1 MELELGEL
9 YPRIGGL
16 SVTLSMNVVRYFLNR
31 SRVSHFRMCPGIQ
44 FHILGPM
51 IANEFSRRLLCL
63 ILQPFSRGGTL
74 AIVSWQLLST
84 KVICRP
90 LDVRP

>member
-16 SVTLSMNVVRYFLNR
+16 SGTLSTNVVRCLLNR
-31 SRVSHFRMCPGIQ
+31 SIVSHFRMCSGLQ

-51 IANEFSRRLLCL
+51 IANEFSMRLLCL
-63 ILQPFSRGGTL
+63 ILQPLCRGGTL
-74 AIVSWQLLST
+74 AIVLWRLLST
-84 KVICRP
+84 KVICRS